1 MDEGCYHHHPSVAGP
16 IRDLPG
22 RRPAAL
28 QLMARPA
35 RWWSKAGEG
44 RAPEQVRRFDSVR
57 PAGSGNL
64 NRSLRRGRQRIGN
77 VFMVRASVWML
88 LVRWRTA
95 QCHLASC
102 QPHIDPIGIHRWSVI
117 HTVRRCRPIDMPS
130 TTAAACHFIPPVLLS
145 FTSSFVCVLSPRCDA
160 SSLTC
165 CFKFSLLCLFSPVN
179 TKLNV
184 YGNSRLCCRFVSG
197 FGNSR
202 FLTKSTALSSTLS
215 PVHVY
220 RASRCSL
227 PWRHYTK
234 TLKAFSNDSWIRQ
247 MAAPCNNAW
256 SEVWYVW
263 HEPDAHRHASPRAL
277 SRVLFSNV
285 TYLVLVLVLLI
296 VSQYFKALLCCKCA

>member
-179 TKLNV
+179 S
-184 YGNSRLCCRFVSG
+184 GNKVERIRQQ
-197 FGNSR
+197 
-202 FLTKSTALSSTLS
+202 STLLPICFRFRQQS
-215 PVHVY
+215 IFNKVY
-220 RASRCSL
+220 RVEFNFVASACV
-227 PWRHYTK
+227 PGFTMFVTMA
-234 TLKAFSNDSWIRQ
+234 TL
-247 MAAPCNNAW
+247 
-256 SEVWYVW
+256 Y
-263 HEPDAHRHASPRAL
+263 
-277 SRVLFSNV
+277 
-285 TYLVLVLVLLI
+285 
-296 VSQYFKALLCCKCA
+296 